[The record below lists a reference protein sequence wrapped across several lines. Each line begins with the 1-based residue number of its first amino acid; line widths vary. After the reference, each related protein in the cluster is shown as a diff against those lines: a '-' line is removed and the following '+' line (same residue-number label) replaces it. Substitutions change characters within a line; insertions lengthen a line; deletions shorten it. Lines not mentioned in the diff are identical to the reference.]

1 MRNLAC
7 LMGSVVENHK
17 TDLSVSAQ
25 QISDRGIVSF
35 SCRRTIGQ
43 FFMRNRLSVFTGKDI
58 CTAFFQHSVAQIL
71 PVAVLQT
78 VIVERL
84 LIIVQV
90 NGEMM
95 LFLHLL

>member
-1 MRNLAC
+1 MR
-7 LMGSVVENHK
+7 K
-17 TDLSVSAQ
+17 
-25 QISDRGIVSF
+25 
-35 SCRRTIGQ
+35 
-43 FFMRNRLSVFTGKDI
+43 RLSVFTGKDI